1 MRSGRALVSRAALG
15 AMTDTVAHHSA
26 GCTGGVDRAVEVVGV
41 DVDGVV
47 AAAVDGV
54 TGMKRS
60 ALDEAFSDVRSFDD
74 AMGEYQSTRDA
85 RVLPMYEFTCQLAT
99 LEPPPPE
106 TQQLLAAMRGNQ
118 EAMDGFVRTTAGVT
132 SPAEFFSAENVS
144 RIFAVAAWFWPA
156 PTAPLLLALTAS
168 FIAACVWLAFDPAAL
183 REFISENGPVIAV
196 SVVAL
201 SFPAAVLGLKRT
213 ALAGWM
219 LVALGALPLL
229 ITVIGR
235 SGPVTSLAAAS
246 VVPLIAGIAYLV
258 SARMAPGSTTAGSQ
272 RAAAA

>member
-1 MRSGRALVSRAALG
+1 MNVPIILALG
-15 AMTDTVAHHSA
+15 AIV
-26 GCTGGVDRAVEVVGV
+26 
-41 DVDGVV
+41 VV
-47 AAAVDGV
+47 AVVMVMTREQQPQQRATALQRAGAAVMAVFTVLGGAFIAGNALQDPGGN
-54 TGMKRS
+54 TGLLIT
-60 ALDEAFSDVRSFDD
+60 ATWV
-74 AMGEYQSTRDA
+74 
-85 RVLPMYEFTCQLAT
+85 VPMLILA
-99 LEPPPPE
+99 
-106 TQQLLAAMRGNQ
+106 
-118 EAMDGFVRTTAGVT
+118 
-132 SPAEFFSAENVS
+132 VS
-144 RIFAVAAWFWPA
+144 AWFWPA

-183 REFISENGPVIAV
+183 RAFISENGPVIAV

-235 SGPVTSLAAAS
+235 SGPVASLAAAS

-258 SARMAPGSTTAGSQ
+258 SARMASGSTTPGHE

>member
-1 MRSGRALVSRAALG
+1 MNVPIILALG
-15 AMTDTVAHHSA
+15 AIV
-26 GCTGGVDRAVEVVGV
+26 
-41 DVDGVV
+41 VV
-47 AAAVDGV
+47 AVVMVMTREQQPQQRATALQRAGAAVMAVFTVLGGAFIAGNALQDPGGN
-54 TGMKRS
+54 TGLLIT
-60 ALDEAFSDVRSFDD
+60 ATWV
-74 AMGEYQSTRDA
+74 
-85 RVLPMYEFTCQLAT
+85 VPMLI
-99 LEPPPPE
+99 L
-106 TQQLLAAMRGNQ
+106 
-118 EAMDGFVRTTAGVT
+118 
-132 SPAEFFSAENVS
+132 
-144 RIFAVAAWFWPA
+144 AVAAWFWPA

-183 REFISENGPVIAV
+183 RAFISENGPVIAV

-229 ITVIGR
+229 ITFIGR
-235 SGPVTSLAAAS
+235 SGPVASLAAAS

-258 SARMAPGSTTAGSQ
+258 SVRMASGSTTPGHG

>member
-1 MRSGRALVSRAALG
+1 MNVPIILALG
-15 AMTDTVAHHSA
+15 AIV
-26 GCTGGVDRAVEVVGV
+26 
-41 DVDGVV
+41 VV
-47 AAAVDGV
+47 AVVMVMTREQQPQQRATALQRAGAAVMAVFTVLGGTFIAANALQDPGGN
-54 TGMKRS
+54 TGLLII
-60 ALDEAFSDVRSFDD
+60 AAW
-74 AMGEYQSTRDA
+74 
-85 RVLPMYEFTCQLAT
+85 VLPMLI
-99 LEPPPPE
+99 L
-106 TQQLLAAMRGNQ
+106 
-118 EAMDGFVRTTAGVT
+118 
-132 SPAEFFSAENVS
+132 
-144 RIFAVAAWFWPA
+144 AVAAWFWPA

-213 ALAGWM
+213 ALAGWI

-235 SGPVTSLAAAS
+235 SSPVASLAAAS

-258 SARMAPGSTTAGSQ
+258 SARMAHGSTTPGHE

>member
-1 MRSGRALVSRAALG
+1 MNVPIILALG
-15 AMTDTVAHHSA
+15 AIV
-26 GCTGGVDRAVEVVGV
+26 
-41 DVDGVV
+41 VV
-47 AAAVDGV
+47 AVVMVMTRERDPQQRATALQRAGAAVMAVFTLLASVFIAGYALQDPGGN
-54 TGMKRS
+54 TGLLIT
-60 ALDEAFSDVRSFDD
+60 AAWL
-74 AMGEYQSTRDA
+74 
-85 RVLPMYEFTCQLAT
+85 LPMLI
-99 LEPPPPE
+99 L
-106 TQQLLAAMRGNQ
+106 
-118 EAMDGFVRTTAGVT
+118 
-132 SPAEFFSAENVS
+132 
-144 RIFAVAAWFWPA
+144 AVAAWFWPA

-201 SFPAAVLGLKRT
+201 SFPAAVLGLKRA

>member
-1 MRSGRALVSRAALG
+1 MNVPIILALG
-15 AMTDTVAHHSA
+15 ALV
-26 GCTGGVDRAVEVVGV
+26 
-41 DVDGVV
+41 VV
-47 AAAVDGV
+47 AAVMVMTREKDPRQRATALQRTGAAVMAVFTVLAGV
-54 TGMKRS
+54 FIAGYALQDPGGNTGLLIT
-60 ALDEAFSDVRSFDD
+60 AAWL
-74 AMGEYQSTRDA
+74 
-85 RVLPMYEFTCQLAT
+85 LPMLI
-99 LEPPPPE
+99 L
-106 TQQLLAAMRGNQ
+106 
-118 EAMDGFVRTTAGVT
+118 
-132 SPAEFFSAENVS
+132 S
-144 RIFAVAAWFWPA
+144 VAAWFWPA

-183 REFISENGPVIAV
+183 RAFISENGPIIAV

-201 SFPAAVLGLKRT
+201 SFPAAVLGLKRA

-235 SGPVTSLAAAS
+235 SGPVASLAAAS

-258 SARMAPGSTTAGSQ
+258 SVRMASGSTTPGHE